1 MELQLNGIKV
11 SIGDAELAR
20 LVEQQLKGSE
30 PAPRKSSVLR
40 LPDIGEQWEG
50 GIYAGLTIHDNQP
63 MALVLLPGDESL
75 KWQDAQA
82 WAEKQ
87 GGVLPSRIDQLV
99 LWKNVKDQ
107 FKGEWYWSGE
117 QYAPDDD
124 SAWCQGFDDGDQDG
138 YRKGGTFRARSVR
151 RLTIQ

>member
-1 MELQLNGIKV
+1 MELQLNGITV

-20 LVEQQLKGSE
+20 LVEKQLKGSE
-30 PAPRKSSVLR
+30 LAPCP
-40 LPDIGEQWEG
+40 LPVSCLPKIGAQWEG

-75 KWQDAQA
+75 NWKDAQA

-87 GGVLPSRIDQLV
+87 GGTLPSRIDQLV

-107 FKGEWYWSGE
+107 FKGDWYWSGE
-117 QYAPDDD
+117 QYAPYGGY
-124 SAWCQGFDDGDQDG
+124 AWYQIFYNGYQHGGHKGIG
-138 YRKGGTFRARSVR
+138 YRARAVR

>member
-20 LVEQQLKGSE
+20 LVEKQLKGSVAPPHQS
-30 PAPRKSSVLR
+30 PASS
-40 LPDIGEQWEG
+40 LPNIGEQWEG

-75 KWQDAQA
+75 NWKDAIA

-87 GGVLPSRIDQLV
+87 DGSLPSRIDQLV

-107 FKGEWYWSGE
+107 FKGDWYWSSE
-117 QYAPDDD
+117 QFAPD
-124 SAWCQGFDDGDQDG
+124 SVYAWAQVFSDGGQNDC
-138 YRKGGTFRARSVR
+138 REGGIFRARAVR

>member
-20 LVEQQLKGSE
+20 LVEKQLKGSE
-30 PAPRKSSVLR
+30 YAPCMSPVIR
-40 LPDIGEQWEG
+40 LPDIGAQWEG

-75 KWQDAQA
+75 NWKDAQA

-87 GGVLPSRIDQLV
+87 GGVLPSRIDQIV

-117 QYAPDDD
+117 QYAPDGVC
-124 SAWCQGFDDGDQDG
+124 AWYQYFYYG
-138 YRKGGTFRARSVR
+138 YQHCTHKSGNCRARAVR